1 MINKY
6 RISQIR
12 NIVNTETTI
21 NGITIR
27 LVAAEL
33 PHPHSISDFK
43 TYKNKIYWLD
53 GQNFEKY
60 TK

>member
-43 TYKNKIYWLD
+43 IFEIKIYLFN
-53 GQNFEKY
+53 G
-60 TK
+60 